1 MELISLQLFISKWNS
16 PSFMLRNFQPDDFD
30 VWVFE
35 HHPLAVQ
42 AVDPQDCGE
51 LLENQ
56 GSEGSGSFNCL
67 KTQKAETLLKVLT
80 L

>member
-1 MELISLQLFISKWNS
+1 
-16 PSFMLRNFQPDDFD
+16 MLRNFQPDDFD

-42 AVDPQDCGE
+42 AVDPQDGGE

-56 GSEGSGSFNCL
+56 DVDFAQNAY
-67 KTQKAETLLKVLT
+67 KAQKAQGVFIV
-80 L
+80 

>member
-1 MELISLQLFISKWNS
+1 MGVWSGCLDGVDKFATQLFISKWNFS
-16 PSFMLRNFQPDDFD
+16 SIITLRNFQPDDFD

-42 AVDPQDCGE
+42 AVDPQDCSQ

-56 GSEGSGSFNCL
+56 DADF
-67 KTQKAETLLKVLT
+67 AENA
-80 L
+80 

>member
-1 MELISLQLFISKWNS
+1 MGVWSGCLDGVDKFAADLFISKWNS
-16 PSFMLRNFQPDDFD
+16 SSFMLGNFQPDDFD

-42 AVDPQDCGE
+42 TVDPQDGGQ

-56 GSEGSGSFNCL
+56 DVDFA
-67 KTQKAETLLKVLT
+67 QKASEA
-80 L
+80 

>member
-1 MELISLQLFISKWNS
+1 
-16 PSFMLRNFQPDDFD
+16 MLGNFKPDDFD

-42 AVDPQDCGE
+42 AVDPQDGGQ

-56 GSEGSGSFNCL
+56 DTDFA
-67 KTQKAETLLKVLT
+67 QKASEA
-80 L
+80 

>member
-1 MELISLQLFISKWNS
+1 MGVWSGCLDRVDKFAAKLFISKKNI
-16 PSFMLRNFQPDDFD
+16 QPDDFD

-42 AVDPQDCGE
+42 AVDPQDGGQ

-56 GSEGSGSFNCL
+56 DADFAQNRMLKRL
-67 KTQKAETLLKVLT
+67 KTFREF
-80 L
+80 